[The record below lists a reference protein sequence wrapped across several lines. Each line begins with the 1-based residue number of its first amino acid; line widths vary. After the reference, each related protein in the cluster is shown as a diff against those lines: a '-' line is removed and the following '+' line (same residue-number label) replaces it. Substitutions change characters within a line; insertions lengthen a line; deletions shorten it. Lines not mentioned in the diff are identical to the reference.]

1 MEVNPLISLICAE
14 LSYII
19 IVFEVKVIG
28 LAKHKLVRKTRTGA
42 KQGKN
47 APTPPILHG
56 DWFVKYKSGM

>member
-28 LAKHKLVRKTRTGA
+28 LAKHELVRKSLVLSRD
-42 KQGKN
+42 KN